1 MPNIHTITA
10 EGPQNSDRK
19 RRVIVVRWCIHLP
32 FMSTNIASIICNIPY
47 WAKNSFPYSSVHRRI
62 VNLNLLLRR
71 SFFFSISFADR
82 SSSPF
87 PSIGLASNGF
97 NFLLQENTCC
107 AMAEVFLQVCTGC
120 FIYNVT
126 NSKRYISGNNACIS
140 TKIARYNLR
149 AIRNKILNNRK
160 KSLPRA
166 TTVATNLLSKF

>member
-1 MPNIHTITA
+1 MSLFTIWKWDIRNVYSPKIKLRPNIHTITA

-19 RRVIVVRWCIHLP
+19 KRVIVVRWCIHFP

-47 WAKNSFPYSSVHRRI
+47 WANNSFPYSSVHRRI

-107 AMAEVFLQVCTGC
+107 AMAEVFLRLCTGC
-120 FIYNVT
+120 FINNVT
-126 NSKRYISGNNACIS
+126 NSKQPEIMRVFPQKLHGITFG
-140 TKIARYNLR
+140 
-149 AIRNKILNNRK
+149 
-160 KSLPRA
+160 P
-166 TTVATNLLSKF
+166 